1 MAPSSNGRSK
11 NGRFQVGNPGGPGN
25 PHAAKISQ
33 LRAALLSAVTPTD
46 IKAVIHKLIELA
58 KSGDLDAMKLLLDR
72 VTGKPSSAEQIE
84 LPTLP
89 TKPTKSTIAQTK
101 RRLIARIHALNP
113 DLAEAD
119 AAKPTSS

>member
-1 MAPSSNGRSK
+1 M
-11 NGRFQVGNPGGPGN
+11 Q
-25 PHAAKISQ
+25 
-33 LRAALLSAVTPTD
+33 AVTRKYVSALGVGS
-46 IKAVIHKLIELA
+46 KAVQAATLIARQKLIELA

-72 VTGKPSSAEQIE
+72 ATGKLSATEQIE

-113 DLAEAD
+113 DLAEAE
-119 AAKPTSS
+119 ATKPASS